1 MKYLIYIQVITLIN
15 FLRTS
20 LQQTNMVNL
29 KNNNKKSRKIYTV
42 FAITRKK
49 IKQFQTFYYSFQIWK
64 IIQQSNNIYISW
76 NDKIRAESNSATI
89 YLFRFMK
96 NVSFNISCNALY
108 ITRKQFSISKAQ
120 LTLCTSILFCLWCQ
134 YTILHRY
141 YPDVS
146 IYHLSS
152 NFKEGSLQ
160 RNNIQRHHINNNLYR
175 FEFEGFWID
184 SWCLLFKKR
193 IVVGMVS

>member
-1 MKYLIYIQVITLIN
+1 M
-15 FLRTS
+15 
-20 LQQTNMVNL
+20 
-29 KNNNKKSRKIYTV
+29 
-42 FAITRKK
+42 
-49 IKQFQTFYYSFQIWK
+49 
-64 IIQQSNNIYISW
+64 
-76 NDKIRAESNSATI
+76 
-89 YLFRFMK
+89 
-96 NVSFNISCNALY
+96 
-108 ITRKQFSISKAQ
+108 TRKQFSILKAQ

-160 RNNIQRHHINNNLYR
+160 RNNIQRHHINYDFYR

-184 SWCLLFKKR
+184 SSCLVFEKYEFGELENESFPTDPETELMALIHLIR
-193 IVVGMVS
+193 FLIQSYCWIQGFDISSL